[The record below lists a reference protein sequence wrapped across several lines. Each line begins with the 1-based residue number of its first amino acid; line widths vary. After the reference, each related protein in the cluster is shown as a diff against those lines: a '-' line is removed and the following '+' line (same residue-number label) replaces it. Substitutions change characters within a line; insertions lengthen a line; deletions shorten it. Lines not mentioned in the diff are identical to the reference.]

1 MTTPSAMDADR
12 PAGRGPT
19 HATDRAAFYRQA
31 RTDRPGPLAGI
42 RVLEATNYGAGPF
55 CGMVL
60 ADFGAESIKI
70 EAPAG
75 DPIRLLSPFVGGT
88 PGAEN
93 STWYLSIN
101 RNKKG
106 ITLDLRR
113 PEGQALFRRL
123 AAQVDIVV
131 ENYTPGV
138 MAGWGLGHADLAAL
152 KPDLIYVSVSGF
164 GQFGPLSA
172 RKGFDPVAQA
182 MSGLMSVTGEP
193 DGRPLRAGFALADDL
208 SGWLGAMG
216 AMAALWH
223 RSATG
228 EGQHVDSSLVDSL
241 LYASDMGVMAAANA
255 GHVWQR
261 QGAGAEGAAPL
272 NSYRTRDG
280 GYVFIH
286 AVFDKAWAALC
297 DVMERPDLIADSR
310 TASLDARGQHKSL
323 VDEVVAAYAA
333 RFTVAEVVA
342 VAEARGFVAAPVL
355 DFEQVGHEPHF
366 LERGSVTQVE
376 HPLHGPLTLQ
386 GVSPKF
392 SRTPAGVRSAAP
404 TIGQHNEQVYVGLL
418 GLDAAQLQALKADGI
433 I

>member
-1 MTTPSAMDADR
+1 MDGAD
-12 PAGRGPT
+12 
-19 HATDRAAFYRQA
+19 FYRDA
-31 RTDRPGPLAGI
+31 RANNAGPLAGI

-60 ADFGAESIKI
+60 ADFGAESVKV
-70 EAPAG
+70 EAPVG
-75 DPIRLLSPFVGGT
+75 DPIRLLSPFVDGV
-88 PGAEN
+88 PGVEN

-113 PEGQALFRRL
+113 PKGQALFRRL

-138 MAGWGLGHADLAAL
+138 MAGWGLGYADLAAF

-193 DGRPLRAGFALADDL
+193 DGRPLRAGFAFADDL

-223 RSATG
+223 RSVTG

-261 QGAGAEGAAPL
+261 QGAGAQGAAPL
-272 NSYRTRDG
+272 NSYRTGDG
-280 GYVFIH
+280 RHVFIH
-286 AVFDKAWAALC
+286 GVFDKAWAALC
-297 DVMERPDLIADSR
+297 EVMDRPDLITDPR
-310 TASLDARGQHKSL
+310 TATLAARGEHKPL

-333 RFTVAEVVA
+333 GQSVEQIVERAE
-342 VAEARGFVAAPVL
+342 RSGFVASPIL
-355 DFEQVGHEPHF
+355 DFAEVGREPHF
-366 LERGSVTQVE
+366 RERASVAQVE
-376 HPLHGPLTLQ
+376 HPLHGLLTLQ

-392 SRTPAGVRSAAP
+392 SRTPASVRSAAP
-404 TIGQHNEQVYVGLL
+404 TLGQHNAEIYGLL
-418 GLDAAQLQALKADGI
+418 GLDANALHALKAEGI

>member
-1 MTTPSAMDADR
+1 MTTSSAPAAGR
-12 PAGRGPT
+12 PAERGPT
-19 HATDRAAFYRQA
+19 QAPDQAAFYRQA
-31 RTDRPGPLAGI
+31 RADQPGPLAGI

-88 PGAEN
+88 PGVEN

-123 AAQVDIVV
+123 AAQADIVV

-138 MAGWGLGHADLAAL
+138 MAGWGLGYADLCAI

-164 GQFGPLSA
+164 GQFGPLA
-172 RKGFDPVAQA
+172 QRKGFDPVAQA

-193 DGRPLRAGFALADDL
+193 DGRPLRAGFAFADDL

-223 RSATG
+223 RSATC

-272 NSYRTRDG
+272 NSYPTQDG
-280 GYVFIH
+280 RYVFIH
-286 AVFDKAWAALC
+286 GVFDKAWAALC
-297 DVMERPDLIADSR
+297 EVMQRPDLVADPR
-310 TASLDARGQHKSL
+310 TATVGARGQHRLL

-333 RFTVAEVVA
+333 RHTVEEIVA
-342 VAEARGFVAAPVL
+342 VAEQRGFVAAPVL
-355 DFEQVGHEPHF
+355 DFDQVAREPHF
-366 LERGSVTQVE
+366 RERASVTEVE
-376 HPLHGPLTLQ
+376 HPLHGALTLQ

-392 SRTPAGVRSAAP
+392 SRTPAGVRQPAP
-404 TIGQHNEQVYVGLL
+404 TLGQHNAEVYGGLL
-418 GLDAAQLQALKADGI
+418 GLDAAALQTLKADGVI
-433 I
+433 

>member
-1 MTTPSAMDADR
+1 MTTPSAPDADR

-19 HATDRAAFYRQA
+19 QATDQAAFYRQA
-31 RTDRPGPLAGI
+31 RTDQPGPLAGI

-60 ADFGAESIKI
+60 ADFGAESIKV
-70 EAPAG
+70 EAPTG

-88 PGAEN
+88 PGVEN

-138 MAGWGLGHADLAAL
+138 MAGWGLGYADLAAL

-193 DGRPLRAGFALADDL
+193 DGRPLRAGFAFADDL

-241 LYASDMGVMAAANA
+241 LYAGDMGVMAAANA
-255 GHVWQR
+255 DHIAQR
-261 QGAGAEGAAPL
+261 HGAGAQGAAPL
-272 NSYRTRDG
+272 NSYRARDG
-280 GYVFIH
+280 RHVFIH
-286 AVFDKAWAALC
+286 GVFDKAWAALC
-297 DVMERPDLIADSR
+297 DVMQRPDLITDPR
-310 TASLDARGQHKSL
+310 TASLAARAKNKAL
-323 VDEVVAAYAA
+323 VDELVAAYAV
-333 RFTVAEVVA
+333 RYTVEEIVAAAEHS
-342 VAEARGFVAAPVL
+342 GFIAAPVL
-355 DFEQVGHEPHF
+355 DFGQVAREPHF
-366 LERGSVTQVE
+366 LDRGSVAQVE
-376 HPLHGPLTLQ
+376 HPLHGRLTLQ

-404 TIGQHNEQVYVGLL
+404 TLGQHNAQIYGRL
-418 GLDAAQLQALKADGI
+418 GLDANALHALKAEGI